1 MTSGKHIVKVK
12 KNKLSSALC
21 AMLAVCALSL
31 SGCGTLEPSAQA
43 TSSQAFQHLSKSVD
57 EYSELADKSS
67 DEGRF
72 NALILLAR
80 AQISA
85 GDADAAQSTAAT
97 LRSEAK
103 NSLQKDEVAIIDGL
117 ILSQLGNSVSASNAL
132 AKVNPTVM
140 NENAAR
146 YYHLLNFKVN
156 EKNYLKTKQE
166 RYLKS
171 AFRSGRELAQL
182 TSGKDRE
189 TVCRRTVALLE
200 SVGSSKLGSMLS
212 NSNDRI
218 DRGYFEYALAE
229 TSASAEAKN
238 LLAASFSQKY
248 PDHPLNILVNADHS
262 ATSSA
267 DQDNSAKTSVTSETA
282 AVTPIA
288 ADESKA
294 VPVNAKGIIS
304 IAKDAKIAVLLPLS
318 GRYAKSVGEPA
329 KLGMLSALNNTKANY
344 KVSFYDTA
352 KSSIDSIVQNIKGN
366 GTALIIGPLLKSD
379 LNTLN
384 DSQCGIPV
392 IALNTPENSR
402 PDNEWYFD
410 LGPDYEGVLAAAK
423 IKADGFK
430 KPLVIAT
437 QNRQSARASNAF
449 LKAFGPSAA
458 NCNVESGNAQTL
470 SKCRIAGSDSVY
482 LATSAPDAVTF
493 KASLPA
499 TIKVYL
505 TDQSYEGFNNSGQQ
519 LALKGAMLG
528 EMPWLLSDSDLKASL
543 MKAIPKADTQAQRVF
558 SAGYDS
564 ILLASFMQELA
575 KDNQDVLHGLT
586 GDISLG
592 SNGLIESAP
601 LWVELGNVRN

>member
-1 MTSGKHIVKVK
+1 
-12 KNKLSSALC
+12 
-21 AMLAVCALSL
+21 MLAVCALSL

-43 TSSQAFQHLSKSVD
+43 TSSQAFQHLSKSAD
-57 EYSELADKSS
+57 EYADLADKSS

-85 GDADAAQSTAAT
+85 GDADAAQNTAAT

-103 NSLQKDEVAIIDGL
+103 NSLQKDEVSIIDGL
-117 ILSQLGNSVSASNAL
+117 ILSQLGNTVSASTAL
-132 AKVNPTVM
+132 AKVNSSAM
-140 NENAAR
+140 NESAAR

-156 EKNYLKTKQE
+156 EKNYLKTKQD

-171 AFRSGRELAQL
+171 AFQSGRELALL

-200 SVGSSKLGSMLS
+200 SAGVSKLGSMLS
-212 NSNDRI
+212 ATNDRI

-229 TSASAEAKN
+229 TSASSEAKD

-248 PDHPLNILVNADHS
+248 PDHPLNTLVNADH
-262 ATSSA
+262 TGNTNTT
-267 DQDNSAKTSVTSETA
+267 DHRVTAAPAASSETI
-282 AVTPIA
+282 AVAPIT
-288 ADESKA
+288 ADGDSKA
-294 VPVNAKGIIS
+294 VPVNAKCIIS

-329 KLGMLSALNNTKANY
+329 KLGVLSALNNTKAHY

-352 KSSIDSIVQNIKGN
+352 KSSIDSIVQNIKTN
-366 GTALIIGPLLKSD
+366 GTALIIGPLLKAD
-379 LNTLN
+379 LNALN
-384 DSQCGIPV
+384 ASQCGIPV
-392 IALNTPENSR
+392 IALNTPENNR

-410 LGPDYEGVLAAAK
+410 LGPDHEGVLAAAK
-423 IKADGFK
+423 IKADGLK

-437 QNRQSARASNAF
+437 SDRQSSRASNAF
-449 LKAFGPSAA
+449 LKTFGPSASG
-458 NCNVESGNAQTL
+458 CNVESGNAQSL
-470 SKCRIAGSDSVY
+470 GKCMIADRDSVY

-493 KASLPA
+493 KASLPGA
-499 TIKVYL
+499 VKVYL
-505 TDQSYEGFNNSGQQ
+505 TSQSYEGFNNSGQQ

-528 EMPWLLSDSDLKASL
+528 EMPWLLSDSELKDSL
-543 MKAIPKADTQAQRVF
+543 MKAVPKADTQAQHVF
-558 SAGYDS
+558 SAGYDA
-564 ILLASFMQELA
+564 ILLASLMPELA
-575 KDNQDVLHGLT
+575 KDDQDVLHGLT

-592 SNGLIESAP
+592 NNGLIENAP
-601 LWVELGNVRN
+601 LWVELGNIRN